1 MTRPSNPPGAA
12 LWLSERLGPHNESV
26 ADDIA
31 ERFAAH
37 EHSRAWV
44 WRQVLA
50 AITVAAARDVW
61 QHKLLA
67 IMSVAVGFLLVQS
80 FAVLFGGP
88 LVTAIQL
95 RSGVDAALIISPVW
109 SIGLMATGAV
119 VARMSQPAHRA
130 LVLLFA
136 SVVMVV
142 SMSDIYGLLRDAVER
157 SAFWSRLLLFVSR
170 DVTWALCVVAGGV
183 WANTTASVA
192 RPGTSP
198 AED

>member
-1 MTRPSNPPGAA
+1 
-12 LWLSERLGPHNESV
+12 
-26 ADDIA
+26 
-31 ERFAAH
+31 
-37 EHSRAWV
+37 
-44 WRQVLA
+44 VLA
-50 AITVAAARDVW
+50 AIVVAAVRDVR

-67 IMSVAVGFLLVQS
+67 ITSVAVGFLLVQS

-88 LVTAIQL
+88 IVTAIQL
-95 RSGVDAALIISPVW
+95 RSGVDAALIIWPVW

-119 VARMSQPAHRA
+119 VARMSRPAHRA
-130 LVLLFA
+130 MVLLFA

-142 SMSDIYGLLRDAVER
+142 SMSDNYGLLKDALER
-157 SAFWSRLLLFVSR
+157 SVFWLRLLLFVSR

-192 RPGTSP
+192 RLGPSR